1 MLLAATAL
9 LLLIAC
15 ANIANLQLARATSR
29 RREIALRA
37 ALGAG
42 RGRLARQLMIES
54 LALAASGGGMGVLL
68 AFWILDALISLAPT
82 DIPRIEAVEINL
94 PALLF
99 TCGLTLLSA
108 FVCGLAPALIA
119 SKVNLVEAFN
129 AGGKIGGE
137 RRGERLRGRLGVR
150 QIARTPA
157 LLTGAGPVSR
167 DVP

>member
-1 MLLAATAL
+1 PPEWGPGAGRAVTTPLPRHVFGDARPALYLLLAATAL

-54 LALAASGGGMGVLL
+54 LALAVAGGGFGALL
-68 AFWILDALISLAPT
+68 AYWLIDPLTSLAPA

-94 PALLF
+94 PA
-99 TCGLTLLSA
+99 
-108 FVCGLAPALIA
+108 
-119 SKVNLVEAFN
+119 
-129 AGGKIGGE
+129 
-137 RRGERLRGRLGVR
+137 RLC
-150 QIARTPA
+150 AC
-157 LLTGAGPVSR
+157 
-167 DVP
+167 